1 MQLNTF
7 LMKNNLTMATFASR
21 VGTTAATISRV
32 VDRSVTPRRALVER
46 IYEETGGQV
55 TPNDL
60 AGLYCVTPCR
70 SFPPT
75 ADQREMNTKTSG
87 STHEQQ

>member
-1 MQLNTF
+1 MQLNDF
-7 LMKNNLTMATFASR
+7 LTKNNLTMAMFASR

-32 VDRSVTPRRALVER
+32 VDRSVTPRRSLVRR

-60 AGLYCVTPCR
+60 AGLYCVTPC
-70 SFPPT
+70 SPMVPQD
-75 ADQREMNTKTSG
+75 DQRRSQPIPRKTK
-87 STHEQQ
+87 Q